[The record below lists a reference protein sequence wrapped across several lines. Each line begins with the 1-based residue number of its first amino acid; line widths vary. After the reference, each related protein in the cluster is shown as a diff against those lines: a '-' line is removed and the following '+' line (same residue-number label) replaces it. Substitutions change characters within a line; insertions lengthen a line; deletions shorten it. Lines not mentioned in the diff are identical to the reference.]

1 MLMRRKARHARRR
14 RRAPA
19 RPQVTAAAAVTWAA
33 AVAVCAAL
41 APSGVILRAAAPAGA
56 ILRAVATSAPGS
68 SAQAASGA
76 VVTAAAARPA
86 ARQTRPRTRPASPAA
101 PPSSASRIWGVTY
114 GFPYYCGD
122 GDGDGYDVSCASI
135 GRGGPAPAAAGPV
148 TPASGQPASRAS
160 LAAGY
165 TGAGGCQ
172 SHIIADESGGNA
184 RAVNPESGAGGLYQF
199 LPSTW
204 HALGHSGLPQDAPVA
219 EQNQAYYQEVAQSGY
234 SAWAA
239 SGGCG

>member
-160 LAAGY
+160 LA
-165 TGAGGCQ
+165 
-172 SHIIADESGGNA
+172 DESGGNA